1 MNQTICSQV
10 ISAYLEQVSYE
21 FETIQSE
28 IGCTVLTPFVRP
40 DGEEIELQLEV
51 RENDRVTISD
61 MGDSVSYLYVNG
73 LTLSK
78 ATIDKA
84 RSVSKGYG
92 VTIERNELNVD
103 VDGETIG
110 DGVHRLIQSALA
122 VTSLIQTRRPTT
134 NMRFDDEV
142 ESLIIHSGA
151 AYDIGYPVQGQRQR
165 HTVKFHVD
173 SGRDL
178 LIHPVSAAQ
187 QSVAFSWAERLAYRF
202 ADIRAHSNRWRTA
215 AILDDRGRRAEVWT
229 TRTLTPIQ
237 EYAIHWAESSR
248 IEELIAS

>member
-1 MNQTICSQV
+1 MNQMICSQV
-10 ISAYLEQVSYE
+10 ISAYLEQVSSE

-28 IGCTVLTPFVRP
+28 VGCTIVTPFVRP

-51 RENDRVTISD
+51 QGNDRVTISD
-61 MGDSVSYLYVNG
+61 MGDSVGYLYVNG

-78 ATIDKA
+78 ATMDKA
-84 RSVSKGYG
+84 RSVSKGHR

-103 VDGETIG
+103 VDPETIG

-134 NMRFDDEV
+134 NVRFDDQV
-142 ESLIIHSGA
+142 ESLIIQSGA

-215 AILDDRGRRAEVWT
+215 AILDDRGRRADVWT

-237 EYAIHWAESSR
+237 EYAIHWSESGK

>member
-237 EYAIHWAESSR
+237 EYAIHWSESSR
-248 IEELIAS
+248 VEELIAS